1 MQSAFQMMVA
11 LSVALVFSCTE
22 SGSAYAGE
30 SQASPVPM
38 PGFGRIIDTEV
49 LETQRGGSDLH
60 LSEIHAAGS
69 VSEVQAH
76 DLVTGHNI
84 VSDNALAGAAGL
96 PMVIQNSGN
105 GVLIQNAVILN
116 VQVQ

>member
-1 MQSAFQMMVA
+1 MQSALQIMVA
-11 LSVALVFSCTE
+11 LGIALAFSCSAPDSAHASE
-22 SGSAYAGE
+22 PEGSP
-30 SQASPVPM
+30 ASLT
-38 PGFGRIIDTEV
+38 GFGRIIDTEV
-49 LETQRGGSDLH
+49 LDTQRGGSDVH
-60 LSEIHAAGS
+60 LSEIHASGA
-69 VSEVQAH
+69 VSEVQAY

>member
-11 LSVALVFSCTE
+11 LGVALAFSCTE
-22 SGSAYAGE
+22 SGSAHAGGSLPE
-30 SQASPVPM
+30 PAPI
-38 PGFGRIIDTEV
+38 PGFGRIVDTEV

-60 LSEIHAAGS
+60 LSEIHASGA
-69 VSEVQAH
+69 VSEVQAY

-84 VSDNALAGAAGL
+84 VSDSALAGAAGL